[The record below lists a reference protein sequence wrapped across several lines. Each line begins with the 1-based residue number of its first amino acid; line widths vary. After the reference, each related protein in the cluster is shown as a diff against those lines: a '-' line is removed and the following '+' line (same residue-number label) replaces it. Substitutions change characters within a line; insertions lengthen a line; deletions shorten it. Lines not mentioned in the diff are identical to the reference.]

1 MRLSLALLYVS
12 LACMLACRQE
22 PKPGAEADH
31 QTGFA
36 ADTAFLIIQGDSLFY
51 RAEEYRAGQKNDSAL
66 QLHLQALKIR
76 EELTGEKVKLVES
89 YLKVARFYLN
99 DFKYQAADKYLKK
112 AVLIAQEE
120 VIPVSLMVDIF
131 DAYALT
137 KLEMK
142 DFPTASSFT
151 VRMLQLIDKEGRN
164 NSAQHVNAY
173 RRLGNIQYYLKH
185 YDEAIDHLN
194 KAIEYVSPDND
205 RILANLYSSIA
216 ICLHQQGKFKEALH
230 FNRSAVYHDLKWAG
244 AGSDPIAIR
253 YLQMAFVYRDL
264 GQLDSAL
271 LLLNKNLEIRRSVH
285 GEKNVNTFGARYS
298 LGEFYSYLKNY
309 DSAIHSYHESLISL
323 VKTFNEK
330 DWGFNPRP
338 SPDEMNTDLIIGL
351 VGKASSLK
359 HIFRNDTT
367 RLDLLQLSLDTY
379 FLADSVF
386 TVFNRNFI
394 HDDPQMRQLES
405 RSIPYSDMV
414 EIAFELFDNTQAPRY
429 LDDALAIMERSRG
442 VLLQQALNRAEAY
455 SSAGLSDMYRKEENK
470 LISARQDILQHLLKS
485 DSKARTD
492 SLYEKLLEVNT
503 RHQKLLMQ
511 IEKTSPAYFAVK
523 YKVDPIRV
531 SDVAD
536 LLNDRNAILLEYMWG
551 DQAIYILAINANGVK
566 TKKVALTPEISR
578 AFEEITTQLRSPP
591 ENASE
596 KEQFIKFCVNAESLF
611 RHLVRDFLPESKG
624 DSKKN
629 SPLIISADGPLASF
643 PFEVLITRLPAGNE
657 VDYRLPYIVLDYP
670 VSYTF
675 SARLL
680 LKQATANRAGNKL
693 LALGYAGNG
702 SSRQQR
708 NGFSN
713 LPGTEKEINA
723 IKEVMKNTTNKYYLE
738 SEASESVFK
747 QQINDFNIVHLA
759 LHGIGD
765 TLNPLES
772 RLIFRSEADSVE
784 DGNLYAHELYN
795 LNLENLNLAILS
807 ACESGIGKHQPGE
820 GLLSIARGFAYAGCP
835 SQIISLWK
843 IDDRTTAQMMS
854 NFYRHLSEG
863 KAIDIALAQAKAD
876 YLAGANEFNTH
887 PSYWAAFLQMGDS
900 RSLSTNNYDLSVTFL
915 ASIAVFLLFFLLIL
929 YSTKKQKEKAS
940 V

>member
-1 MRLSLALLYVS
+1 MRFFFVFFFVS
-12 LACMLACRQE
+12 LCFALACRQE
-22 PKPGAEADH
+22 PGPDAETDN
-31 QTGFA
+31 QTSFA
-36 ADTAFLIIQGDSLFY
+36 ADTTLLLNQADALFHK
-51 RAEEYRAGQKNDSAL
+51 AEEYYGGLKNDSAL
-66 QLHLQALKIR
+66 QLHLQSLKIR
-76 EELTGEKVKLVES
+76 EELTGNPVKLAES
-89 YLKVARFYLN
+89 YLKVARYYLK
-99 DFKYQAADKYLKK
+99 DFKYQVADKYLEK
-112 AVLIAQEE
+112 AVQIAQEE
-120 VIPVSLMVDIF
+120 AIPVSLRVDIF

-151 VRMLQLIDKEGRN
+151 LLMLQLIDKNDRD

-185 YDEAIDHLN
+185 YDEAIGHLN
-194 KAIEYVSPDND
+194 KAIDYVSPDND
-205 RILANLYSSIA
+205 RALANLYSSIA
-216 ICLHQQGKFKEALH
+216 ICLHQQGKYKEALH
-230 FNRSAVYHDLKWAG
+230 VKRKAIYHDLNWAG

-253 YLQMAFVYRDL
+253 YLQMAFMHRDL
-264 GQLDSAL
+264 DQLDSAL

-298 LGEFYSYLKNY
+298 LGEFYSNLKDY
-309 DSAIHSYHESLISL
+309 DSAIHYYHESLISL
-323 VKTFNEK
+323 VRTFNEK
-330 DWGFNPRP
+330 DWMFNPRP

-351 VGKASSLK
+351 VGKASSLN
-359 HIFRNDTT
+359 HIFRKDTT
-367 RLDLLQLSLDTY
+367 RLDLLQLSLNTY

-394 HDDPQMRQLES
+394 HDDPQMRQFES
-405 RSIPYSDMV
+405 GSIPYPEMV
-414 EIAFELFDNTQAPRY
+414 EIAFELFSSTQDPKY
-429 LDDALAIMERSRG
+429 LDNALAIMERSRG

-470 LISARQDILQHLLKS
+470 LISARQDILQHLSKS

-511 IEKTSPAYFAVK
+511 IEKTNPVYFTVK
-523 YKVDPIRV
+523 YKDAPVRV
-531 SDVAD
+531 RDVAD
-536 LLNDRNAILLEYMWG
+536 LLNDRNATLLEYMW
-551 DQAIYILAINANGVK
+551 DEQAIYILAINADGVK
-566 TKKVALTPEISR
+566 AKKVALTPEISR

-611 RHLVRDFLPESKG
+611 RHLVRDFLPKPKG
-624 DSKKN
+624 DTKKN

-643 PFEVLITRLPAGNE
+643 PFEVLITRPPTGNE
-657 VDYRLPYIVLDYP
+657 VDYRLPYIVLEYP

-680 LKQATANRAGNKL
+680 LKHATANRTGNKL

-702 SSRQQR
+702 PSRQQR

-765 TLNPLES
+765 TLNALES

-807 ACESGIGKHQPGE
+807 ACESGIGKHQTGE
-820 GLLSIARGFAYAGCP
+820 GVMSIARGFAYAGCP

-843 IDDRTTAQMMS
+843 IDDRTTAQVMS
-854 NFYRHLSEG
+854 SFYRNLSEG

-887 PSYWAAFLQMGDS
+887 PSYWAAFLQVGDS
-900 RSLSTNNYDLSVTFL
+900 RSLNVNHVNWKIWLVTVL
-915 ASIAVFLLFFLLIL
+915 LFLLTGIYL
-929 YSTKKQKEKAS
+929 YRLMSRW
-940 V
+940 